1 MPISLLI
8 NVSVSRIE
16 ISQDL
21 KLLKTLSNIFIAGG
35 IPREAKGGM
44 SYHNA
49 SSAQCFV
56 LCNPDLEFVISCTI
70 EIRIC
75 LSLLV
80 LICLLELIVT
90 KSKNPFNPFKGL
102 IYFLSNLLIVFAWQK
117 TISRFV

>member
-35 IPREAKGGM
+35 IPREEKGGM
-44 SYHNA
+44 WYHNP

-56 LCNPDLEFVISCTI
+56 FCNPDRDFVISVTI
-70 EIRIC
+70 KIRIG
-75 LSLLV
+75 LPLLA

-90 KSKNPFNPFKGL
+90 KCKNPFILF
-102 IYFLSNLLIVFAWQK
+102 
-117 TISRFV
+117 